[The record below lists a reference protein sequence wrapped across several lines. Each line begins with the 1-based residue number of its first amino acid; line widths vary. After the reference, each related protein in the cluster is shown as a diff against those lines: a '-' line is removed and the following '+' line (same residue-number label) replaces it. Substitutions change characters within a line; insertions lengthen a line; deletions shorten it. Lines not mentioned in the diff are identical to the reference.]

1 MAVITPPSFGDY
13 LRHLRTVG
21 SVATF
26 PTAPEPSR
34 RPKLRRTKV
43 AADAGTSEGY
53 LTKLEQGVADN
64 PSSDLVDRLALALG
78 ATDLEHQH
86 LRDLAAPPPAP
97 AHDPD
102 QRTTITPEHRE
113 FVDNVHPHL
122 SGYVDEA
129 WNVLYANAEYTR
141 IFRRIEDH
149 GNVLVWFF
157 AERQSRRVMVEWET
171 EARLT
176 VAWLR
181 SHMARRRGNPL
192 FTSILQELARYS
204 DFVQM
209 WERREILMGRHTP
222 YMKVR
227 DLDRGEELTLR
238 AQVFPTPDPQEALQV
253 YLGVRVASSDC
264 ADSSR

>member
-1 MAVITPPSFGDY
+1 MITRPSFGDY

-26 PTAPEPSR
+26 PAAPELTR
-34 RPKLRRTKV
+34 RPKLSRTKV
-43 AADAGTSEGY
+43 AAGADISEGY

-64 PSSDLVDRLALALG
+64 PSSELVDRLAVALG
-78 ATDLEHQH
+78 ATDREHQH
-86 LRDLAAPPPAP
+86 LRDLAAPPLAP

-102 QRTTITPEHRE
+102 QHTTITPEHRE
-113 FVDNVHPHL
+113 FVDNMHPHL

-129 WNVLYANAEYTR
+129 WNVLYANAEYAR
-141 IFRRIEDH
+141 IYRQIVEH

-157 AERQSRRVMVEWET
+157 AERQSSKIMVEWET

-192 FTSILQELARYS
+192 FTAVLDELARYP

-238 AQVFPTPDPQEALQV
+238 AQVFPTPDPQEALQI
-253 YLGVRVASSDC
+253 YLGVRVASPEDAGSK
-264 ADSSR
+264 R

>member
-1 MAVITPPSFGDY
+1 MITPPSLDDY

-21 SVATF
+21 SDTTF
-26 PTAPEPSR
+26 PATPKPTR
-34 RPKLRRTKV
+34 QPKLSRTEV
-43 AADAGTSEGY
+43 AAAAGISAGY

-64 PSSDLVDRLALALG
+64 PSTDTLDRLALALG

-97 AHDPD
+97 AHNPD

-113 FVDNVHPHL
+113 FVDHLHPHL

-129 WNVLYANAEYTR
+129 WNLRYANTEYTR
-141 IFRRIEDH
+141 IFRKIVEH
-149 GNVLVWFF
+149 GNVLIWFF
-157 AERQSRRVMVEWET
+157 AEQQSRRIMVEWKT

-181 SHMARRRGNPL
+181 SHMARRRDDPL
-192 FTSILQELARYS
+192 FTAVLNELARYP

-209 WERREILMGRHTP
+209 WESRQILMGRHTP
-222 YMKVR
+222 YMQVR
-227 DLDRGEELTLR
+227 DLDRGKKLTLR
-238 AQVFPTPDPQEALQV
+238 AQVFPTPDPQETLQI
-253 YLGVRVASSDC
+253 YLGVRVASSEC
-264 ADSSR
+264 ADSSG